1 MTERFVQ
8 LSTKY
13 REFPN
18 EESHNCLI
26 STPKI
31 VKAGIY
37 KLSHCLIPLSFYN
50 INENN
55 NKLTFTTLG
64 TTYNVN
70 LIPGVYD
77 TVNIL
82 TALEELLNASA
93 SGFTVELDEITK
105 KIEISNSTNSFSFD
119 FTDKNSMYK
128 ELGFKSAVTTNA
140 LSITGTDMIN
150 LLPIQMVNLS
160 IDNINMINWS
170 INHGTTFIIPIESGL
185 LSYINYTPPSQFQQT
200 VYIPSDRRQIRLT
213 VRDELFNLLDLNN
226 QDIMIVLERLS

>member
-13 REFPN
+13 RQFPN
-18 EESHNCLI
+18 EQSHNCLI

-64 TTYNVN
+64 TTYDVN
-70 LIPGVYD
+70 LTPGVYD
-77 TVNIL
+77 TSNIL

-105 KIEISNSTNSFSFD
+105 KIEI
-119 FTDKNSMYK
+119 K
-128 ELGFKSAVTTNA
+128 LPTT
-140 LSITGTDMIN
+140 
-150 LLPIQMVNLS
+150 
-160 IDNINMINWS
+160 
-170 INHGTTFIIPIESGL
+170 TTEE
-185 LSYINYTPPSQFQQT
+185 NK
-200 VYIPSDRRQIRLT
+200 
-213 VRDELFNLLDLNN
+213 
-226 QDIMIVLERLS
+226 